1 MLVILACLGLSA
13 ASEDEG
19 ASCTVTIPGS
29 FASETQLPDPFK
41 KLDGTRI
48 TKKADWVCRKEEIRK
63 LAEKY
68 AYGAK
73 GAIPTTTGSVTGGVI
88 SISISLSGRSSSFT
102 ASISAPAA
110 AAPYPAIIA
119 YGGLAGDTTTIKA
132 AGAAII
138 NYDPYTVGAEGTSR
152 SAKRG
157 VYYTIYGSTSSTGLL
172 AAWAWGVSR
181 IIDVIAASGGTVVK
195 PTGVGVTGCSRFG
208 KGAFV
213 AGALDDRVALTIPIE
228 SGTGGAPCWRC
239 IARENGAQPLSNGYS
254 EQPWFG
260 DAFPYSNPTSIP
272 IDTHEVI
279 GLIAPRGLFIQ
290 DNPGVDWLG
299 ARCGALAGL
308 AGKEI
313 YKALGVADNILYWS
327 DVSNENHCSI
337 RGEWA
342 SPTKAFIQKFL
353 LGSGT
358 TDGTFHVSYKKSAD
372 LSQWR
377 SWTTPTLE

>member
-1 MLVILACLGLSA
+1 
-13 ASEDEG
+13 
-19 ASCTVTIPGS
+19 
-29 FASETQLPDPFK
+29 
-41 KLDGTRI
+41 
-48 TKKADWVCRKEEIRK
+48 
-63 LAEKY
+63 
-68 AYGAK
+68 
-73 GAIPTTTGSVTGGVI
+73 
-88 SISISLSGRSSSFT
+88 
-102 ASISAPAA
+102 
-110 AAPYPAIIA
+110 
-119 YGGLAGDTTTIKA
+119 LAGDTTTIKA

-138 NYDPYTVGAEGTSR
+138 NYDPYTVGKEGTSR
-152 SAKRG
+152 SNKQG
-157 VYYTIYGSTSSTGLL
+157 VYYTLYGSSSSTGLL

-181 IIDVIAASGGTVVK
+181 IIDVIVASGGTVIK

-239 IARENGAQPLSNGYS
+239 IAKESGVQSLSNGYS

-260 DAFPYSNPTSIP
+260 DAFNYNSPSSIP

-299 ARCGALAGL
+299 ARCGALAAL

-313 YKALGVADNILYWS
+313 YKALGVPDNILYWS
-327 DVSNENHCSI
+327 DVANQNHCSI
-337 RGEWA
+337 RGEWVN
-342 SPTKAFIQKFL
+342 PTKAFIQKFL

-358 TDGTFHVSYKKSAD
+358 TDGTFHISAKKAAD

-377 SWTTPTLE
+377 TWDTPTLA

>member
-1 MLVILACLGLSA
+1 MFAVLACLVLS
-13 ASEDEG
+13 ASEDE
-19 ASCTVTIPGS
+19 SSTCSVTLPGS
-29 FASETQLPDPFK
+29 PASESLLPDPFK

-48 TKKADWVCRKEEIRK
+48 SKKEEWLCRKAEIRK
-63 LAEKY
+63 LAERY

-73 GAIPTTTGSVTGGVI
+73 GAIPTTTGTVTGSTI
-88 SISISLSGRSSSFT
+88 SVSISLSGRTSSFSV
-102 ASISAPAA
+102 SISAPFGAS
-110 AAPYPAIIA
+110 APYPAIVA
-119 YGGLAGDTTTIKA
+119 YGGLAGDTTTIQS

-138 NYDPYTVGAEGTSR
+138 NYNPYTVGAEGTSR
-152 SAKRG
+152 SAKSG
-157 VYYTIYGSTSSTGLL
+157 VYYTIYGSSSSTGLL

-181 IIDVIAASGGTVVK
+181 IIDVITANPTTVK

-228 SGTGGAPCWRC
+228 GGTGGPPCWRC
-239 IARENGAQPLSNGYS
+239 IAKENGAQPLSNGYS

-260 DAFPYSNPTSIP
+260 DAFAYTNPTSIP
-272 IDTHEVI
+272 VDTHEVI
-279 GLIAPRGLFIQ
+279 GLIVPRGLFIQ

-313 YKALGVADNILYWS
+313 YKALGVPDNILYWS
-327 DVSNENHCSI
+327 DVSNQNHCSV

-342 SPTKAFIQKFL
+342 SPTTAFIKKFL
-353 LGSGT
+353 FGSGT
-358 TDGTFHVSYKKSAD
+358 TDGTFHISAKKSAD

-377 SWTTPTLE
+377 SWTTPTLT